1 MENSLAHG
9 QQKAY
14 TKPSIAEG
22 CPVDSEVSVAQ
33 EYRYRTGLCGFRVRP
48 GSNQLCNRSAGWGT
62 DHQGTGRCKH
72 HEEPRAGSPHGNTKA
87 LKHSLTRRGLL
98 AQHRPSHKWLQKHI
112 DEQFEGKGDIFYVR
126 DLVQLEVRYCVEALQ
141 MLEAEFDKVLATG
154 TFPAGDL
161 GHQYRKTYEEQ
172 RGRWFNRLM
181 RLNRLYPQAL
191 EYARELGLED
201 ADKTH
206 ALLVAPPAGTDYQ
219 RIGPPTPDGKAD
231 SDKPG

>member
-1 MENSLAHG
+1 LENNSVNG
-9 QQKAY
+9 QQEY
-14 TKPSIAEG
+14 SKPSIAEG
-22 CPVDSEVSVAQ
+22 CPPGSEIRVAQ
-33 EYRYRTGLCGFRVRP
+33 VYRRRTGRCGFRIK
-48 GSNQLCNRSAGWGT
+48 GSNQVCNKQAGWGT
-62 DHQGTGRCKH
+62 GHLGKGRCKH
-72 HEEPRAGSPHGNTKA
+72 HQALPRMGPPKGSSNA

-126 DLVQLEVRYCVEALQ
+126 DLVQLEVKYCVEAMQ

-161 GHQYRKTYEEQ
+161 GHSYRKTYEEQ

-206 ALLVAPPAGTDYQ
+206 ALLVAPPPGTDYQ
-219 RIGPPTPDGKAD
+219 RIGPSEDDGKED
-231 SDKPG
+231 SDQPG